1 MIEVRLLVHGA
12 GRPNIESPD
21 DKRIF
26 VEVHIYW
33 SPTSKVSDAKP
44 SLANLCDIGDYRI
57 RRFQQNLD
65 DIQLSSVLHTQH
77 D

>member
-33 SPTSKVSDAKP
+33 SPTSK
-44 SLANLCDIGDYRI
+44 SLM
-57 RRFQQNLD
+57 QNLPWQ
-65 DIQLSSVLHTQH
+65 IYAT
-77 D
+77 